1 MIDWLAQMQ
10 PLSLHVAL
18 SGLVWIVC
26 GLIVVVTKVGFF
38 ARSSSA
44 YWEYL
49 GGFMILFG
57 LIRLMCGLIRGSK
70 KTKPGFWSR
79 VI

>member
-1 MIDWLAQMQ
+1 MQ
-10 PLSLHVAL
+10 PLSLKAAL
-18 SGLVWIVC
+18 SGLVWIIC
-26 GLIVVVTKVGFF
+26 GLVVMVTKVGFF
-38 ARSSSA
+38 ANSSSA

-57 LIRLMCGLIRGSK
+57 LIRLFLGLIRGTR

>member
-1 MIDWLAQMQ
+1 
-10 PLSLHVAL
+10 
-18 SGLVWIVC
+18 VC

-57 LIRLMCGLIRGSK
+57 LIRLMWGLIRGSK